1 MNVPPTPAATRLS
14 IENLTHRFGHTEVLT
29 DINLDVKA
37 GEFLTFLGP
46 SGCGKTTTL
55 RSIAGFVRPTEGRIV
70 LDGEDITNVP
80 PHRRPVN
87 MVFQTSTL
95 FPHLDIFEN
104 VAFGLRVAKV
114 AKNEIAGR
122 VEQALSLVRLEG
134 FARRRANELSGG
146 QRQRVNLARAL
157 ANRPRVLLLDEP
169 LSALDLKIRLEMEV
183 ELRRVHR
190 ELDATFVYV
199 THDQGEA
206 LALSD
211 RIAVFN
217 HGRIEQIDTAERI
230 YKEPV
235 SDFSADF
242 VGDANVIAIH
252 VVTAAS
258 DHVETADGLHLQVP
272 AGDGVAGPSWL
283 VVRPEDV
290 RLAATES
297 GSTGSLPE
305 GSRIEGV
312 VIDAAFRGSAITYR
326 VESEALKCVLKCEM
340 SDELGRFNVGEVVD
354 ISWSNTRSRLLPAG
368 QPGTAR

>member
-1 MNVPPTPAATRLS
+1 LS
-14 IENLTHRFGHTEVLT
+14 IEHLTHRFGQTEVLT
-29 DINLDVKA
+29 GINLDVKA

-55 RSIAGFVRPTEGRIV
+55 RSIAGFVSPTEGRIV
-70 LDGEDITNVP
+70 LDGEDITKAP

-95 FPHLDIFEN
+95 FPHLDVFEN

-114 AKNEIAGR
+114 PKREIPDR
-122 VEQALSLVRLEG
+122 VEQALGLVRLEG
-134 FARRRANELSGG
+134 FARRRSNELSGG

-190 ELDATFVYV
+190 ELEATFVYV

-230 YKEPV
+230 YKEPA
-235 SDFSADF
+235 SNFSANF
-242 VGDANVIAIH
+242 VGDANVIAID
-252 VVTAAS
+252 VAS
-258 DHVETADGLHLQVP
+258 ATNDHVETTDGLRLRVCGAQV
-272 AGDGVAGPSWL
+272 VAGPNWL

-290 RLAATES
+290 RLAAAA
-297 GSTGSLPE
+297 
-305 GSRIEGV
+305 SRDDEPNAAVPRIAGV
-312 VIDAAFRGSAITYR
+312 VVDAAFRGSAITYR
-326 VESEALKCVLKCEM
+326 VESDVLGCVLKCEM
-340 SDELGRFNVGEVVD
+340 SDELGRFEVGDVVD
-354 ISWSNTRSRLLPAG
+354 VSWNDTRSRLLPAATG
-368 QPGTAR
+368 GVAR

>member
-1 MNVPPTPAATRLS
+1 VNAAPTPAAARLS
-14 IENLTHRFGHTEVLT
+14 IENLTHRFGHAEVLT
-29 DINLDVKA
+29 DVNLDVQA

-55 RSIAGFVRPTEGRIV
+55 RSIAGFVTPTEGRIV
-70 LDGEDITNVP
+70 LDGEDITRVP

-95 FPHLDIFEN
+95 FPHLDVFEN

-114 AKNEIAGR
+114 PKQEIAGR
-122 VEQALSLVRLEG
+122 VEEALSLVRLEG
-134 FARRRANELSGG
+134 FARRRTNELSGG
-146 QRQRVNLARAL
+146 QRQRINLARAL

-190 ELDATFVYV
+190 ELEATFVYV

-217 HGRIEQIDTAERI
+217 NGRIEQIDTAERI

-235 SDFSADF
+235 SDFSANF
-242 VGDANVIAIH
+242 VGDANVISIDVA
-252 VVTAAS
+252 TTGS
-258 DHVETADGLHLQVP
+258 DYVETTDGMRLRVS
-272 AGDGVAGPSWL
+272 AGAAVAGPSWL
-283 VVRPEDV
+283 VIRPEDV
-290 RLAATES
+290 RLTAVASRSDES
-297 GSTGSLPE
+297 NSES
-305 GSRIEGV
+305 SRIEGV

-326 VESEALKCVLKCEM
+326 VESTLLNCVVKCEL
-340 SDELGRFNVGEVVD
+340 SDEFGRFEVGDVVD
-354 ISWSNTRSRLLPAG
+354 VTWNHRRARLLPARSDG
-368 QPGTAR
+368 ASR